1 MSFLIKPFFSLA
13 NEMNPILQLENI
25 EKNYGSYVASD
36 RVNLSVFAGSVFG
49 LLGPN
54 GAGKTTLIRMI
65 TRIIFP
71 DSGSIFFK
79 GETLSEKHTRQIG
92 YMPEERG
99 LYKKMKVK
107 EHLIYLGMLKGLS
120 RKQAADNTENWLAK
134 FDIKSWANKRI
145 EELSKGMSQKIQFI
159 GTVLHEPDVLILD
172 EPFSGLDP
180 INSLLIENE
189 IKRFKKEGKAILF
202 STHRMEQVE
211 EICDTIALVNNG
223 KNILTGEVKAL
234 KQQFKE
240 HQFQVGFEGLL
251 PDDFSSVFKVVFQQE
266 NFVILNIEKK
276 QPNEVLRF
284 FLDRNIQVN
293 SFEEILPSINEIFIK
308 QVNQS

>member
-1 MSFLIKPFFSLA
+1 
-13 NEMNPILQLENI
+13 MNPILQLENI
-25 EKNYGSYVASD
+25 EKSYGSYVASQQ
-36 RVNLSVFAGSVFG
+36 VNLSVQGGSVFG

-79 GETLSEKHTRQIG
+79 GEPLAEKHTQQIG

-120 RKQAADNTENWLAK
+120 RKQAADKTESWFAK
-134 FDIKSWANKRI
+134 FEIENWANKRI
-145 EELSKGMSQKIQFI
+145 EELSKGMSQKVQFI
-159 GTVLHEPDVLILD
+159 GTVLHEPDFLILD

-189 IKRFKKEGKAILF
+189 IKRFKSEGKAILF

-211 EICDTIALVNNG
+211 EICDTIALINKG
-223 KNILTGEVKAL
+223 QNILNGEVKAL

-240 HQFQVGFEGLL
+240 HKFQVGFDGEL
-251 PDDFSSVFKVVFQQE
+251 PDDFQTAFKVIFHQE
-266 NFVILNIEKK
+266 NLAIISSEQK
-276 QPNEVLRF
+276 QPNEVLKY

-293 SFEEILPSINEIFIK
+293 SFKEILPTINEIFIK
-308 QVNQS
+308 QVNQC

>member
-1 MSFLIKPFFSLA
+1 MK
-13 NEMNPILQLENI
+13 PILQLENI
-25 EKNYGSYVASD
+25 EKSYGSYVASQHI
-36 RVNLSVFAGSVFG
+36 NLSVQGGSVFG

-79 GETLSEKHTRQIG
+79 GEPLAEKHTQQIG

-107 EHLIYLGMLKGLS
+107 EHLVYLGMLKGLS
-120 RKQAADNTENWLAK
+120 RKQAADKTESWFAK
-134 FDIKSWANKRI
+134 FEIENWANKRI

-159 GTVLHEPDVLILD
+159 GTVLHEPDFLILD

-189 IKRFKKEGKAILF
+189 IKRFKSEGKAILF

-211 EICDTIALVNNG
+211 EICDTIALINKG
-223 KNILTGEVKAL
+223 QNILNGEVKAL

-240 HQFQVGFEGLL
+240 HKFQVGFDGVL
-251 PDDFSSVFKVVFQQE
+251 PDDFQTAFKVMFHQE
-266 NFVILNIEKK
+266 NLAIISSEQK
-276 QPNEVLRF
+276 QPNEVLKY

-293 SFEEILPSINEIFIK
+293 SFKEILPTINEIFIK
-308 QVNQS
+308 QVNQC

>member
-1 MSFLIKPFFSLA
+1 
-13 NEMNPILQLENI
+13 MNPILQLENI
-25 EKNYGSYVASD
+25 EKSYGSYVASQQ
-36 RVNLSVFAGSVFG
+36 VNLSVQGGSVFG

-71 DSGSIFFK
+71 DSGSIYFK
-79 GETLSEKHTRQIG
+79 GQPLAEKHTQQIG

-120 RKQAADNTENWLAK
+120 RKQAADKTESWFAK
-134 FDIKSWANKRI
+134 FEIENWANKRI
-145 EELSKGMSQKIQFI
+145 EELSKGMSQKVQFI
-159 GTVLHEPDVLILD
+159 GTVLHEPDFLILD

-189 IKRFKKEGKAILF
+189 IKRFKSEGKAILF

-211 EICDTIALVNNG
+211 EICDTIALINKG
-223 KNILTGEVKAL
+223 QNILNGEVKAL

-240 HQFQVGFEGLL
+240 HKFQVGFDGEL
-251 PDDFSSVFKVVFQQE
+251 PDDFQTAFKVIFHQE
-266 NFVILNIEKK
+266 NLAIISSEQK
-276 QPNEVLRF
+276 QPNEVLKY

-293 SFEEILPSINEIFIK
+293 SFKEILPTINEIFIK
-308 QVNQS
+308 QVNQC